1 MLKHFF
7 FYIDNDDDDYDND
20 YSYNNNAK
28 YAWFHI
34 ELFPL
39 RIPVFLFTSLFVFE
53 IVSVVLY
60 FQGVLLDLKDF
71 FLMIFQI
78 DLMLK

>member
-1 MLKHFF
+1 MEVVLKHFF
-7 FYIDNDDDDYDND
+7 YYNDNDDDDYDND

-39 RIPVFLFTSLFVFE
+39 RIAVFFYSQTCLYLKLFQLSYISKGFYWT
-53 IVSVVLY
+53 
-60 FQGVLLDLKDF
+60 
-71 FLMIFQI
+71 
-78 DLMLK
+78 